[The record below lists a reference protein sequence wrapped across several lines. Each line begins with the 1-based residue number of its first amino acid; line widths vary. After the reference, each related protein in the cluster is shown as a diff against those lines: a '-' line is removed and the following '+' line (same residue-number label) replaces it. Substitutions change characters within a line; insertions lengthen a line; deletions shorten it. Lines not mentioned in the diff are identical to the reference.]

1 MTRSG
6 VSLNVEQEVT
16 GTLGLFAR
24 AGIADG
30 AIEPYDFTDIDR
42 TVAVGGQL
50 DGRAWGRGG
59 DAIGFAAVVNAIA

>member
-1 MTRSG
+1 MT
-6 VSLNVEQEVT
+6 NT
-16 GTLGLFAR
+16 IAR

-50 DGRAWGRGG
+50 DGRAWGSAVTPSALPSLTPSLHRIS
-59 DAIGFAAVVNAIA
+59 AICG